1 MSINYND
8 FAKIWAINAPYT
20 PYVFSDA
27 DYQKGWFIVGGAP
40 PARQMWD
47 ALQKRND
54 EKFQF
59 LTECMSA
66 GYVVVDSLPVSGD
79 PKKRYVLSTTGV
91 AYWWTGSAWQVDNTN
106 IAGRSAYDIAVAYGY
121 RGTEQQ
127 WLESLAHDAT
137 EQAEDYAEAAE
148 QAKEDAIAAR
158 DAAAEIV
165 TPDGLAARVLAL
177 EEFLDDLGLSVV
189 DGMIC
194 VSYDDET

>member
-8 FAKIWAINAPYT
+8 FQKIWAQNAPYT

-27 DYQKGWFIVGGAP
+27 DYLRGWFIVGGAP

-79 PKKRYVLSTTGV
+79 PKKRYILSTTGV
-91 AYWWTGSAWQVDNTN
+91 AYWWTGSTWQIDNTN
-106 IAGRSAYDIAVAYGY
+106 VAGRSAYEIAVAYGY
-121 RGTEQQ
+121 RGTQQQ
-127 WLESLAHDAT
+127 WLASIAGDAT
-137 EQAEDYAEAAE
+137 AQAQGYAEDALQAKTDCQAILDEAA
-148 QAKEDAIAAR
+148 A
-158 DAAAEIV
+158 IV

>member
-8 FAKIWAINAPYT
+8 LQKIWAQNAPFT
-20 PYVFSDA
+20 PYSFSDA
-27 DYQKGWFIVGGAP
+27 DYLKGWAIVGGAP

-47 ALQKRND
+47 AQQKFND
-54 EKFQF
+54 ERFQF
-59 LTECMSA
+59 VSGCLSA
-66 GYVVVDSLPVSGD
+66 GYLVVDSLPVSGD
-79 PKKRYVLSTTGV
+79 PKKRYVLSSTGV

-127 WLESLAHDAT
+127 WLASLASDAT
-137 EQAEDYAEAAE
+137 EQAQDYAEAAE

-158 DAAAEIV
+158 DAAAAIV
-165 TPDGLAARVLAL
+165 TPDGLVARVLAL
-177 EEFLDDLGLSVV
+177 EDYLDGLGLSVV

-194 VSYDDET
+194 QTFDDGA

>member
-1 MSINYND
+1 MAITIDD
-8 FAKIWAINAPYT
+8 FSKIWASTSPLAPYQFSESQYKEGWNFIGGT
-20 PYVFSDA
+20 PPS
-27 DYQKGWFIVGGAP
+27 
-40 PARQMWD
+40 RQMWD
-47 ALQKRND
+47 FLQKQND

-59 LTECMSA
+59 LTGCMSA

-127 WLESLAHDAT
+127 WLASLAHDAT

-158 DAAAEIV
+158 DAAAQIV

-177 EEFLDDLGLSVV
+177 EDFLDELGLSVV

-194 VSYDDET
+194 QTFDDGA